1 MNQTHQPSRHA
12 VIMAGGV
19 GSRFWPMSRLA
30 KPKQF
35 LDILGTGETLIQ
47 TTYRRLLPMFLPE
60 NIWVVTNVDY
70 LDLVKEQL
78 PQLAVANIL
87 LEPDRKNTAPCLA
100 LAAYK
105 IQQQHSDALLFVAA
119 SDHLITKDQQFLE
132 ALEKGLD
139 FAEKNDVLVTIGIK
153 PHRPDTGYGYIQAD
167 MKTSSDAI
175 YKVKTFTEKP
185 DEALAKEFLR
195 SGEFFWN
202 SGNFIWKAE
211 VFLRSF
217 EQFLPEDAQL
227 FHAAIADFNTP
238 KEAEVL
244 DRTYSMLRNIS
255 VDYAVMEKADNVY
268 MLAADLGWSDLG
280 TWGSLFEEI
289 TGTGAPNALLGAHI
303 VAHETTGCLVYSTD
317 QKLVVLQGV
326 KDLIVAQSG
335 NMLLVCNRT
344 DEQKIKAIVN
354 EISLSRGEDFI

>member
-1 MNQTHQPSRHA
+1 MNQTHQPDRHA

-47 TTYRRLLPMFLPE
+47 ATFRRLLPMFRTE
-60 NIWVVTNVDY
+60 NIWVVTNQDY
-70 LDLVKEQL
+70 LELVKLQL
-78 PQLAVANIL
+78 PEIPHTNIL

-105 IQQQHSDALLFVAA
+105 IQQRHPEALLFVAA
-119 SDHLITKDQQFLE
+119 SDHLITKEAQFLE
-132 ALEKGLD
+132 SLEKGLN
-139 FAEKNDVLVTIGIK
+139 FAAANDVLLTLGIK
-153 PHRPDTGYGYIQAD
+153 PNRPDTGYGYIQAD
-167 MKTSSDAI
+167 MKKSSDTI

-185 DEALAKEFLR
+185 DESLAKEFLK
-195 SGEFFWN
+195 SGDFFWN
-202 SGNFIWKAE
+202 SGNFIWKASS
-211 VFLRSF
+211 FLQSF
-217 EQFLPEDAQL
+217 EQHLPEDAQL
-227 FHAAIADFNTP
+227 FHNLIPYFGSAEEKP
-238 KEAEVL
+238 KLAQ
-244 DRTYSMLRNIS
+244 TYSMLRNIS

-280 TWGSLFEEI
+280 TWGSLYEEI
-289 TGTGAPNALLGAHI
+289 TATGAANALLGSHI
-303 VAHETTGCLVYSTD
+303 VAHESTGCLVYSTE

-335 NMLLVCNRT
+335 NMLLVCNRK

-354 EISLSRGEDFI
+354 EISLSKGEDFI